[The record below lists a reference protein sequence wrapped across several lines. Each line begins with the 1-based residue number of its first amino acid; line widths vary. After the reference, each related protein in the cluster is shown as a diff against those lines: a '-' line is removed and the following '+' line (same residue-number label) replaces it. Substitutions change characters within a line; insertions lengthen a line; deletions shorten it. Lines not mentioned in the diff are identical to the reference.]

1 MDAPFAF
8 RKLRRQAWLAVF
20 AGLFFFIAPA
30 AVAQSSDFQLCQ
42 SRIAEANRRL
52 QDATRKHGPN
62 NPDARNRQRELDD
75 LRNRC
80 ALTGFGGNWTDHGY
94 QVPTVRDPI
103 NLYDEEREQDRDCKD
118 EKNDKHDSKHE
129 QPSQT
134 SHRDNNKNQAQTQ
147 QVTLSRSSDHSKHD
161 SAHDSR

>member
-103 NLYDEEREQDRDCKD
+103 NLYEERERDRDCKD
-118 EKNDKHDSKHE
+118 EKKNKREQQGTAPNSKNHGHA
-129 QPSQT
+129 Q
-134 SHRDNNKNQAQTQ
+134 QA
-147 QVTLSRSSDHSKHD
+147 TLNGSSDTGNKP
-161 SAHDSR
+161 RP